1 MMVSIFK
8 VVTVFVVVMVV
19 MAISSITKVSKL
31 TKPSSVTSKAPGQ
44 KRSLVKPI
52 RTYNMK
58 LIKLGVGIL
67 MVAPMVVVVEM
78 VILLC
83 KRKTLVTPSTRH
95 PASRNHHKE
104 RKHLI

>member
-44 KRSLVKPI
+44 GRSFVKPI
-52 RTYNMK
+52 RMYSIE
-58 LIKLGVGIL
+58 LIELGVGIL
-67 MVAPMVVVVEM
+67 MVTPMVVVEM
-78 VILLC
+78 VILF
-83 KRKTLVTPSTRH
+83 
-95 PASRNHHKE
+95 
-104 RKHLI
+104 

>member
-44 KRSLVKPI
+44 GRSLVKPI
-52 RTYNMK
+52 RTYS
-58 LIKLGVGIL
+58 IEVIELGVGIL
-67 MVAPMVVVVEM
+67 MVAPMVVVEM
-78 VILLC
+78 VILLWN
-83 KRKTLVTPSTRH
+83 RKTLVTPSTRH
-95 PASRNHHKE
+95 AARRNHHKE

>member
-8 VVTVFVVVMVV
+8 VMTMFVVVMVV

-44 KRSLVKPI
+44 GRSLVKPI
-52 RTYNMK
+52 RTYS
-58 LIKLGVGIL
+58 IEVIELGVGIL

-78 VILLC
+78 VILF
-83 KRKTLVTPSTRH
+83 
-95 PASRNHHKE
+95 
-104 RKHLI
+104 

>member
-44 KRSLVKPI
+44 GRSLVKPI
-52 RTYNMK
+52 RTYS
-58 LIKLGVGIL
+58 IELGVGIL
-67 MVAPMVVVVEM
+67 MVAPMVVVEM
-78 VILLC
+78 VILF
-83 KRKTLVTPSTRH
+83 
-95 PASRNHHKE
+95 
-104 RKHLI
+104 